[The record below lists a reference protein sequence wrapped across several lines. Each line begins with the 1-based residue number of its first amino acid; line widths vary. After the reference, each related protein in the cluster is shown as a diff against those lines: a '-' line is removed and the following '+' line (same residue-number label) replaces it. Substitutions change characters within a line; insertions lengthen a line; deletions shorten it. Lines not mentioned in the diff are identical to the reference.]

1 MEVKKSKKANLQ
13 GKKLLFLEIGFI
25 AALLV
30 ILLAF
35 EWSTSEAS
43 ESVLNIDNRQVEDI
57 VEMVEIKL
65 DEPPPVEA
73 PKPVAVLLDE
83 FLVVDDDVIID
94 VPIDIITDDSRPIE
108 IKDYVP
114 DTKKE
119 EEEEVIP
126 FAIVEDKPMFMG
138 GNENEFSKWLGKN
151 MKYPDSARDN
161 GVSGKV
167 VVRFTVSST
176 GAVTDVSI
184 ARGIDAALD
193 KEAMRLVSM
202 SPKWTPG
209 KQRGKPVPVRY
220 EFPVTFKLL

>member
-30 ILLAF
+30 VLLAF
-35 EWSTSEAS
+35 SWSTSEAS
-43 ESVLNIDNRQVEDI
+43 ESVLNIDNRQIEDI
-57 VEMVEIKL
+57 VEMVEVKL

-94 VPIDIITDDSRPIE
+94 VPIDIITDDKPIE

-114 DTKKE
+114 DQKKD

-138 GNENEFSKWLGKN
+138 GDENEFSKWIAKN

-161 GVSGKV
+161 QVSGTVMVK
-167 VVRFTVSST
+167 FTVSANGT
-176 GAVTDVSI
+176 VTDVSVL
-184 ARGIDAALD
+184 RSLDTSLD
-193 KEAMRLVSM
+193 KEAIRVVSM

-209 KQRGKPVPVRY
+209 KQRGKAVPVSYR
-220 EFPVTFKLL
+220 FPVTFRLL

>member
-13 GKKLLFLEIGFI
+13 GKKLLFLEIGLI

-30 ILLAF
+30 VLLAF
-35 EWSTSEAS
+35 SWSTSEAS

-57 VEMVEIKL
+57 VEMVEVKL

-114 DTKKE
+114 EQKTE
-119 EEEEVIP
+119 EVEEVIP
-126 FAIVEDKPMFMG
+126 FALVEDKPMFQG
-138 GNENEFSKWLGKN
+138 GDENKFSVWVGSKID
-151 MKYPDSARDN
+151 YPQSAMDN
-161 GVSGKV
+161 GISGTV
-167 VVRFTVSST
+167 MIAFTVSAT
-176 GAVTDVSI
+176 GTVTNVSVM
-184 ARGIDAALD
+184 RSLDSALD
-193 KEAMRLVSM
+193 KEAVRVVSS

-209 KQRGKPVPVRY
+209 KQRGKAVPVSY
-220 EFPVTFKLL
+220 MFPVRFKLL